1 MPRRGQN
8 SKALEAPSSCHPVP
22 ASHLPAT
29 QDVVSPCPGA
39 VQKLPIIDS
48 ATNAA
53 RGIATN
59 VQKINRALRRRLQ
72 ARHRRSDGDDARD
85 DPDSDN
91 QSLVNPLSLSLLFG
105 SRAPVDGKVLQ
116 HEMPQWWNPWGG
128 HEPPGTGI
136 PGWRSRRGAP
146 VHILPSDK
154 RPSKKKATKVGGVV
168 HGRNTRGRGLESEGG
183 RGGEGEDVMCVEVT
197 KGRRRVYRRRGQVEG
212 EAGPAFWAEEEEE
225 SRNQQMRNVFHS
237 YLLPNGF
244 PESVGP
250 QYANYMMWRSVQ
262 YLFGGTMAV
271 FTTKSLL
278 GSLGIAGRRSGEAA
292 AAINWVLKDGAG
304 RVGRLM
310 FARWGRALDSEL
322 KQFRMMGDMLMEV
335 GAAMELSTIM
345 VPELFLPLACT
356 ANLSKNLAA
365 VAASS
370 TRGPIYRNFALQNN
384 MADIT
389 AKGES
394 IANLAD
400 IVGTVAGIVL
410 SKMRVPVLPTFLCLS
425 TGYLIASRQEIA
437 AVELPYL
444 NRARLSL
451 ASRTFLET
459 GLVPGVAEANRRES
473 LFPWGMHGPGHIVVG
488 ASVAEAFETP
498 ASFHDALEQ
507 FSGRP
512 FVVTY
517 RPSTKKTYV
526 LLREGVKP
534 LDVMHASFTAHTFTH
549 LLTHSSRAP
558 NWTDSLAPT
567 LQPHHPESNPNS
579 GSSHA
584 SDRRRR
590 DGGHVRGKGGQE
602 GRARDWQGAL
612 QATLEVGDALFRT
625 FRDQASA
632 AGWKLQ
638 ATTLN
643 AQDTRLVAA

>member
-459 GLVPGVAEANRRES
+459 G
-473 LFPWGMHGPGHIVVG
+473 
-488 ASVAEAFETP
+488 
-498 ASFHDALEQ
+498 
-507 FSGRP
+507 
-512 FVVTY
+512 
-517 RPSTKKTYV
+517 PSTKKTYV

-534 LDVMHASFTAHTFTH
+534 LDIMHASFTAHTFTH

-558 NWTDSLAPT
+558 NWTDSLAPA

-584 SDRRRR
+584 SDRRRH
-590 DGGHVRGKGGQE
+590 DGGHARGKGEREGQ
-602 GRARDWQGAL
+602 ARDWQGAL